1 MNQIAKE
8 LREAADY
15 MKREG
20 VDLLGAVIRL
30 NNTFDAINP
39 GTPAANLGAINQIA
53 KELREAAD
61 YMKREGVDLLGAVIR
76 LNNTFDAINPGTPAA
91 NLGAIV
97 AYIADELDELDDKA
111 TRRRSHIVKLEST
124 IAERNRELRDL
135 RKQVPTE
142 REREILDMWPK
153 FEDGEPVWF
162 GDEMNEVCGKVSG
175 VYFDDDAIGI
185 YARGSDHLHLSV
197 GERVKRP
204 VQSVPDADGVEIKV
218 GDTVY
223 LLKDGDKCRVTGFET
238 IDGEV
243 FARLHCDDRPEIEG
257 ARGSAITQKDGDK
270 CRVTGFETIDGEVFA
285 RLHCDDRPEIEGARG
300 SAITHRRR
308 VLDADG
314 VEIGVGDTVWL
325 IPACAIEPDE
335 PYEVTGIN
343 KYGEVMLEFHVEG
356 STGVKGECLTHT
368 RPDSWERL
376 EEDAAKGLCEYFGF
390 LGKECDAGKGCP
402 AYEQGSCAVH
412 KAEDII
418 RRAKALAG
426 VEAE

>member
-1 MNQIAKE
+1 MNQ
-8 LREAADY
+8 
-15 MKREG
+15 
-20 VDLLGAVIRL
+20 
-30 NNTFDAINP
+30 T
-39 GTPAANLGAINQIA
+39 A

-124 IAERNRELRDL
+124 IAERNRELREL

-142 REREILDMWPK
+142 RERRILDMWPR
-153 FEDGEPVWF
+153 FEDSEYVWF
-162 GDEMNEVCGKVSG
+162 GDEVACRGKACMLDDVKFVSDGTFHDETYLYVSNGLDVFEVPI
-175 VYFDDDAIGI
+175 A
-185 YARGSDHLHLSV
+185 A

-204 VQSVPDADGVEIKV
+204 ARSVLDADGVETKS

-223 LLKDGDKCRVTGFET
+223 LL
-238 IDGEV
+238 
-243 FARLHCDDRPEIEG
+243 
-257 ARGSAITQKDGDK
+257 KDGDK

-314 VEIGVGDTVWL
+314 VEIRAGDTVWFRSL
-325 IPACAIEPDE
+325 STGDRMRKAT
-335 PYEVTGIN
+335 VTGF
-343 KYGEVMLEFHVEG
+343 GERNLDVRLASVEDEAG
-356 STGVKGECLTHT
+356 KTWHIDPKRITHT
-368 RPDSWERL
+368 PPDSWERL
-376 EEDAAKGLCEYFGF
+376 EEDVNAIVTGDGLYHRLNNYCNTRD
-390 LGKECDAGKGCP
+390 LGGDDVMCLTIG
-402 AYEQGSCAVH
+402 
-412 KAEDII
+412 DIV

>member
-1 MNQIAKE
+1 M
-8 LREAADY
+8 
-15 MKREG
+15 
-20 VDLLGAVIRL
+20 
-30 NNTFDAINP
+30 
-39 GTPAANLGAINQIA
+39 NQIA

-257 ARGSAITQKDGDK
+257 ARGSAIT
-270 CRVTGFETIDGEVFA
+270 
-285 RLHCDDRPEIEGARG
+285 
-300 SAITHRRR
+300 HRRR

-314 VEIGVGDTVWL
+314 VEIGVGDTVY
-325 IPACAIEPDE
+325 EPNGKRGTVVRVH
-335 PYEVTGIN
+335 PQTGCVDLSQGDCDA
-343 KYGEVMLEFHVEG
+343 YCMDAE
-356 STGVKGECLTHT
+356 SLTHT
-368 RPDSWERL
+368 RPDSWGRL

-390 LGKECDAGKGCP
+390 SDRPCNEGEGCP
-402 AYEQGSCAVH
+402 AYEQGGCATY
-412 KAEDII
+412 KAKDLV

-426 VEAE
+426 VEVAG

>member
-1 MNQIAKE
+1 M
-8 LREAADY
+8 
-15 MKREG
+15 
-20 VDLLGAVIRL
+20 
-30 NNTFDAINP
+30 
-39 GTPAANLGAINQIA
+39 NQIA

-135 RKQVPTE
+135 RKQVPSE

-257 ARGSAITQKDGDK
+257 ARGSAIT
-270 CRVTGFETIDGEVFA
+270 
-285 RLHCDDRPEIEGARG
+285 
-300 SAITHRRR
+300 HRRR

-376 EEDAAKGLCEYFGF
+376 EEDAEKLACAY
-390 LGKECDAGKGCP
+390 LGRSEGTCFGCP
-402 AYEQGSCAVH
+402 LENCKDFAACSKEQA
-412 KAEDII
+412 KDIV

-426 VEAE
+426 VEVD

>member
-1 MNQIAKE
+1 MNQTAKE

-39 GTPAANLGAINQIA
+39 GA
-53 KELREAAD
+53 
-61 YMKREGVDLLGAVIR
+61 
-76 LNNTFDAINPGTPAA
+76 PAA

-97 AYIADELDELDDKA
+97 AHIADELDELDDKA
-111 TRRRSHIVKLEST
+111 ARRRSHIVKLEST
-124 IAERNRELRDL
+124 IAERNRELREL
-135 RKQVPTE
+135 RGQVPSE
-142 REREILDMWPK
+142 RERQILDMLPR

-204 VQSVPDADGVEIKV
+204 ARSVLDADGVETKS

-223 LLKDGDKCRVTGFET
+223 LL
-238 IDGEV
+238 
-243 FARLHCDDRPEIEG
+243 
-257 ARGSAITQKDGDK
+257 KDGDK

-314 VEIGVGDTVWL
+314 VEIRAGDTVWFRSL
-325 IPACAIEPDE
+325 SIGDRMRKAT
-335 PYEVTGIN
+335 VTGF
-343 KYGEVMLEFHVEG
+343 GERNLDVRLASVEDEAG
-356 STGVKGECLTHT
+356 KTWHIDPKRITHT
-368 RPDSWERL
+368 PPDSWERL
-376 EEDAAKGLCEYFGF
+376 EEDVNAIVTGDGLYHRLNNYCNARD
-390 LGKECDAGKGCP
+390 LGGDDVMCLTIG
-402 AYEQGSCAVH
+402 
-412 KAEDII
+412 DIV

>member
-1 MNQIAKE
+1 M
-8 LREAADY
+8 
-15 MKREG
+15 
-20 VDLLGAVIRL
+20 
-30 NNTFDAINP
+30 
-39 GTPAANLGAINQIA
+39 NQIA

-124 IAERNRELRDL
+124 IAERNRELREL

-142 REREILDMWPK
+142 RERRILDMWPR
-153 FEDGEPVWF
+153 FEDSEYVWF
-162 GDEMNEVCGKVSG
+162 GDEVACRGKACMLDDVKFVSDGTFHDETYLYVSNGLDVFEVPI
-175 VYFDDDAIGI
+175 A
-185 YARGSDHLHLSV
+185 A

-204 VQSVPDADGVEIKV
+204 ARSVLDADGVETKS

-223 LLKDGDKCRVTGFET
+223 LL
-238 IDGEV
+238 
-243 FARLHCDDRPEIEG
+243 
-257 ARGSAITQKDGDK
+257 KDGDK

-314 VEIGVGDTVWL
+314 VEIRAGDRVWL

-335 PYEVTGIN
+335 SYEVTGIN

-376 EEDAAKGLCEYFGF
+376 EEDATQGLCEYFGF
-390 LGKECDAGKGCP
+390 SDRPCNEGEGCP
-402 AYEQGSCAVH
+402 AYEQDGCAIY
-412 KAEDII
+412 KAKDIV